1 MKINDL
7 TVDGLEQENYFAT
20 QELIDVVNAAIFLD
34 KPLLI
39 EGPAGT
45 GKTFLAKT
53 LSALLNLELIRL
65 QCHEGIDEDKSVY
78 EWNYKKQL
86 LSIQKSE
93 ENENLFDE
101 KYLIKRPILSALTT
115 EENSLFLIDEIDRSD
130 EEFEALLL
138 EILAEN
144 QVTIPEFGTIKGNEN
159 RITILTSNSTRELS
173 DALRRR
179 CIYYYLDFPSIE
191 IETKVFMNSI
201 EDIEENENLFDEKYL
216 IKRPILTALTTE
228 ENSLFLIDEI
238 DRSDE
243 EFEALLLE
251 VLAENQVTIPEF
263 GTIKGSE
270 NRITILTSNS
280 TRELSDALRRRCIY
294 YYLDFPSIEIET
306 KVFMNSI
313 EDIDENEARK
323 YASLVSFIRSLSLNK
338 IPSLIESVEW
348 VKYNNS
354 KDQESVRS
362 NLGILLK
369 DKSDQKKYVEKLEE
383 SNEFN
388 QE

>member
-1 MKINDL
+1 MNINDL
-7 TVDGLEQENYFAT
+7 TIDSLEKENYFAT
-20 QELIDVVNAAIFLD
+20 QELVDVVNAAIFLD

-53 LSALLNLELIRL
+53 LSSLLNLELIRL
-65 QCHEGIDEDKSVY
+65 QCHEGIDEDKAVY

-86 LSIQKSE
+86 LSIQSSE
-93 ENENLFDE
+93 KNENLFDE
-101 KYLIKRPILSALTT
+101 KYLIKRPILTALTNI
-115 EENSLFLIDEIDRSD
+115 ESSVFLIDEIDRSD

-144 QVTIPEFGTIKGNEN
+144 QVTIPEFGTINGSDN
-159 RITILTSNSTRELS
+159 RVTILTSNSTRELS

-179 CIYYYLDFPSIE
+179 CIYYYLDFPSID
-191 IETKVFMNSI
+191 IESKVLMNSI
-201 EDIEENENLFDEKYL
+201 DKLDED
-216 IKRPILTALTTE
+216 
-228 ENSLFLIDEI
+228 
-238 DRSDE
+238 
-243 EFEALLLE
+243 
-251 VLAENQVTIPEF
+251 
-263 GTIKGSE
+263 
-270 NRITILTSNS
+270 
-280 TRELSDALRRRCIY
+280 DAKK
-294 YYLDFPSIEIET
+294 F
-306 KVFMNSI
+306 
-313 EDIDENEARK
+313 
-323 YASLVSFIRSLSLNK
+323 ASLISFIRSLSLNK

-354 KDQESVRS
+354 KNNESIRS

-369 DKSDQKKYVEKLEE
+369 DKSDQKKYIEKLEE

>member
-7 TVDGLEQENYFAT
+7 TIDGLEQENYFAT
-20 QELIDVVNAAIFLD
+20 QDLIDVVNAAIFLD

-45 GKTFLAKT
+45 GKTYLAKT

-86 LSIQKSE
+86 LSIQKS
-93 ENENLFDE
+93 
-101 KYLIKRPILSALTT
+101 
-115 EENSLFLIDEIDRSD
+115 
-130 EEFEALLL
+130 
-138 EILAEN
+138 
-144 QVTIPEFGTIKGNEN
+144 
-159 RITILTSNSTRELS
+159 
-173 DALRRR
+173 
-179 CIYYYLDFPSIE
+179 
-191 IETKVFMNSI
+191 
-201 EDIEENENLFDEKYL
+201 EENENLFDEKYL

>member
-7 TVDGLEQENYFAT
+7 TIDGLEQENYFAT

-34 KPLLI
+34 KPLFI

-45 GKTFLAKT
+45 GKTYLAKT

-138 EILAEN
+138 EI
-144 QVTIPEFGTIKGNEN
+144 
-159 RITILTSNSTRELS
+159 
-173 DALRRR
+173 
-179 CIYYYLDFPSIE
+179 
-191 IETKVFMNSI
+191 
-201 EDIEENENLFDEKYL
+201 
-216 IKRPILTALTTE
+216 
-228 ENSLFLIDEI
+228 
-238 DRSDE
+238 
-243 EFEALLLE
+243 
-251 VLAENQVTIPEF
+251 LAENQVTIPEF

>member
-1 MKINDL
+1 MNINDL
-7 TVDGLEQENYFAT
+7 TIDSLEKENYFAT
-20 QELIDVVNAAIFLD
+20 QDLVDVVNAAIFLN

-53 LSALLNLELIRL
+53 LSSLLNLELIRL
-65 QCHEGIDEDKSVY
+65 QCHEGIDEDKAVY

-86 LSIQKSE
+86 LSIQSNEK
-93 ENENLFDE
+93 NENLFDE
-101 KYLIKRPILSALTT
+101 KYLIKRPILSALTS

-144 QVTIPEFGTIKGNEN
+144 QITIPEFGTINGSEN
-159 RITILTSNSTRELS
+159 RVTILTSNSTRELS

-179 CIYYYLDFPSIE
+179 CIYYYLDFPSID
-191 IETKVFMNSI
+191 IETKVLMNSI
-201 EDIEENENLFDEKYL
+201 E
-216 IKRPILTALTTE
+216 
-228 ENSLFLIDEI
+228 EI
-238 DRSDE
+238 DKDS
-243 EFEALLLE
+243 AL
-251 VLAENQVTIPEF
+251 
-263 GTIKGSE
+263 
-270 NRITILTSNS
+270 
-280 TRELSDALRRRCIY
+280 
-294 YYLDFPSIEIET
+294 
-306 KVFMNSI
+306 
-313 EDIDENEARK
+313 K
-323 YASLVSFIRSLSLNK
+323 YASLISFVRSLSLNK

-348 VKYNNS
+348 VKYNKS
-354 KDQESVRS
+354 KNEESIRS

-369 DKSDQKKYVEKLEE
+369 DKSDQKKYIEKIEE